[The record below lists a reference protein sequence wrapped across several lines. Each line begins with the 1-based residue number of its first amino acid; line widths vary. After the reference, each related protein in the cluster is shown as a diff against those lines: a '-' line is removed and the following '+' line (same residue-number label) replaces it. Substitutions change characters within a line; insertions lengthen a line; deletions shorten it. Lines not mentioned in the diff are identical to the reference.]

1 MLRYQKQSTRE
12 LLETAANSKEI
23 RHLYF
28 LNPCLQELR
37 QGERFANAWETG
49 LIQAQKQMDWNEED
63 VRIARMVGQILGASD
78 TETQNQELDLVMELS
93 RRQLEQA
100 KSEEAQLGKMYRTLG
115 VLSGIGIAVF
125 LW

>member
-1 MLRYQKQSTRE
+1 LLRYQKQSTRE
-12 LLETAANSKEI
+12 LLETAANSKEV
-23 RHLYF
+23 RHLCF

-37 QGERFANAWETG
+37 QGERFASAWETG

-100 KSEEAQLGKMYRTLG
+100 KGEEAQLGKMYRTLG